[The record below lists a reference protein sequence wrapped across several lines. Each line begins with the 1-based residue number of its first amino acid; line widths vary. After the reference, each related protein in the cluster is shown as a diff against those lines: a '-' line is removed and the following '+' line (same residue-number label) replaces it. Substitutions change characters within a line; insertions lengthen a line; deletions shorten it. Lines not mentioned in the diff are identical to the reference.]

1 MTNPLQDRIEQHQAL
16 IALRIKLLRLHKLLL
31 DNERVAYE
39 QVRGQV
45 SKGELLQL
53 VIAHEQFAWLH
64 QLSERIVQIDELLSA
79 DEPVTAEAIAALLT
93 NIRALLTPDEFG
105 DGFAAKY
112 DAALQRNPDVVFA
125 HADAVA
131 LLTANVQ

>member
-16 IALRIKLLRLHKLLL
+16 IALRLKLLRLHKLLL
-31 DNERVAYE
+31 DTERVAYE

-64 QLSERIVQIDELLSA
+64 QLSERIVQIDELLTA
-79 DEPVTAEAIAALLT
+79 DEPMIAEAIAALLI
-93 NIRALLTPDEFG
+93 NIRTLLTPNEFG

-131 LLTANVQ
+131 LLTANV